1 MPTTIIDPDR
11 HSQLLQ
17 RVFDLP
23 RHGLTPDRAR
33 WLLDL
38 DIPEAEQ
45 SRIDL
50 LNQKANEGLL
60 TDEERADLEA
70 YVNVADLLA
79 YWQSKARQY
88 LKEGNSGSNRA

>member
-1 MPTTIIDPDR
+1 MLTTIDPER
-11 HSQLLQ
+11 HNQLLH

-38 DIPEAEQ
+38 DIPDADQ
-45 SRIDL
+45 ARIDL
-50 LNQKANEGLL
+50 LNQKANDGLL
-60 TDEERADLEA
+60 TEDERAELEA

-79 YWQSKARQY
+79 YWQSQARQY
-88 LKEGNSGSNRA
+88 LNKGNGGLTQP

>member
-1 MPTTIIDPDR
+1 MVAIDPSF
-11 HSQLLQ
+11 HHQLLH

-38 DIPEAEQ
+38 DFPESDAA
-45 SRIDL
+45 RIDA
-50 LNQKANEGLL
+50 LNEKASEGTL
-60 TDEERADLEA
+60 TGEERAELDA

-79 YWQSKARQY
+79 YWQSEARRH
-88 LKEGNSGSNRA
+88 LSNGSNGPDGR